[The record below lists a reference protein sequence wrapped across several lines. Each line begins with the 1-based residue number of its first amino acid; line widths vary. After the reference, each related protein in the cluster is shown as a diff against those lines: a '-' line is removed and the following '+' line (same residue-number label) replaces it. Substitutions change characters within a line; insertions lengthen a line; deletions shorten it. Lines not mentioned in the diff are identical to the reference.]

1 MGRDKMDKIK
11 PIKIAIL
18 SCNHG
23 HAKGY
28 YVLKDD
34 PLFDLVAVSVEPGY
48 RNKVALER
56 IPNIP
61 KYDSDEELY
70 QSHPDLEAVIIA
82 SANKK
87 HIEQVRVA
95 AKKGLHIF
103 SMKIPTFDDDE
114 YDEMMRLAEEAGV
127 VFQVELE
134 MRYAAE
140 VQRVKELIEEGVIG
154 KPLSISMI
162 NYSHNPIWWRPWQC
176 SPEESYGKRVRL
188 REGDDRYR
196 GGALADHPHIFDAV
210 RYITGSEF
218 ETVFAEVS
226 PNIRDVET
234 EDLLHI
240 IGTLKNG
247 MIYSLDPSYANN
259 EHKVPTQVDWIKYPR
274 AVEVMMNVVGT
285 EGTIIA
291 DLYGKTAFVQNETTG
306 DYIMTGDTH
315 IPLWNRLMNEFYHCV
330 RHGATPQVNLEN
342 HRNTINV
349 MNAAY
354 ESVSE
359 RKIIRL

>member
-1 MGRDKMDKIK
+1 MSKIK

-23 HAKGY
+23 HGKAY
-28 YVLKDD
+28 YELQDD
-34 PLFDLVAVSVEPGY
+34 PMFDLVGVSVEPGY
-48 RNKVALER
+48 RTKVALER
-56 IPNIP
+56 IPNVP

-70 QSHPDLEAVIIA
+70 QNHPDIEAVIIA

-95 AKKGLHIF
+95 AEKGLHIF
-103 SMKIPTFDDDE
+103 SMKIPTFDRAE
-114 YDEMMRLAEEAGV
+114 YDEMIELVEKAGV
-127 VFQVELE
+127 VCQVELE

-140 VQRVKELIEEGVIG
+140 LRRVKELIEEGAIG

-176 SPEESYGKRVRL
+176 SPEESYGRRVCL
-188 REGDDRYR
+188 REGDGRYR

-218 ETVFAEVS
+218 DTVFAEVS

-234 EDLLHI
+234 EDMIHL

-247 MIYSLDPSYANN
+247 MIYSLDPSYAND
-259 EHKVPTQVDWIKYPR
+259 EYKVPTQVDWMKYPR
-274 AVEVMMNVVGT
+274 PVEVMMNVVGT

-291 DLYGKTAFVQNETTG
+291 DLYGKTAYAQKGQRG
-306 DYIMTGDTH
+306 DYATASDTH
-315 IPLWNRLMNEFYHCV
+315 IPLWNRMMNEFYHCI
-330 RHGATPQVNLEN
+330 RHGETPHVHLRN
-342 HRNTINV
+342 HRHSIDV

-354 ESVSE
+354 ESVTE
-359 RKIIRL
+359 GKLIRL